1 MSPTIE
7 LLEEMRGRVPMYI
20 GSNSV
25 AKLASFLRGYQC
37 ALEKYGAGRDDDFLA
52 NFQEM
57 TQSRYG
63 VKVSKAWE
71 DIILFQSCDDHEA
84 MELFWQLF
92 DDYCASLKNGD
103 LRELTNSPRGAAP
116 G

>member
-25 AKLASFLRGYQC
+25 AKLASFLRGYQY
-37 ALEKYGAGRDDDFLA
+37 ALEKHGSGRDDDFLA
-52 NFQEM
+52 NFQKM

-71 DIILFQSCDDHEA
+71 EIILFQSCDDHEA

-92 DDYCASLKNGD
+92 DDYCSSLGKGD
-103 LRELTNSPRGAAP
+103 LREPTTHP
-116 G
+116 

>member
-25 AKLASFLRGYQC
+25 VKLASFLRGYQY
-37 ALEKYGAGRDDDFLA
+37 ALEKNGLGRDDNFLA
-52 NFQEM
+52 AFQEM

-63 VKVSKAWE
+63 VKVSKGWE
-71 DIILFQSCDDHEA
+71 DIIRFQSSDDQEA
-84 MELFWQLF
+84 MDLFWRLF
-92 DDYCASLKNGD
+92 DDYCAASRRD
-103 LRELTNSPRGAAP
+103 RVAELTSCS
-116 G
+116 